1 MKKNNPEWKTFG
13 EKKGVV
19 LIHFLHFDKLL
30 AHPDC
35 FIEKIEFIFIK
46 HLQLKVNINLHFLA
60 IFGKRATNV
69 GIKSIIGKQSWKLT
83 GRNFLNDW
91 NAFLIRKAESIQK
104 QKQ

>member
-1 MKKNNPEWKTFG
+1 M

-30 AHPDC
+30 AHPG
-35 FIEKIEFIFIK
+35 FLLNKFNSIFIK
-46 HLQLKVNINLHFLA
+46 DFHLKVNINLHFLA